1 MRVIAYVVAG
11 LSLVASAGAVAASRR
26 TLSEV
31 NETHRKTEKH
41 ADGSERFQ
49 TDQKHSVDRG
59 EGDITDEQHVVIE
72 TKRSER
78 GGKIITREVTKSHDA
93 PGWKNDHKTHVLE
106 TIEKDR
112 HGKVIR
118 RQRSE

>member
-1 MRVIAYVVAG
+1 
-11 LSLVASAGAVAASRR
+11 LAASTGAAAARR
-26 TLSEV
+26 RPLSEI
-31 NETHRKTEKH
+31 NETHKRTEKH
-41 ADGSERFQ
+41 ADGSERLQ

-59 EGDITDEQHVVIE
+59 EGEIVDEQHVVVE

-78 GGKIITREVTKSHDA
+78 GGKVITREVTKSHDA
-93 PGWKNDHKTHVLE
+93 PGWKDDRKTHVLE
-106 TIEKDR
+106 TVEKDR